1 MSSKDILVNSMAGYP
16 LTLYIDRM
24 ADNINSH
31 KEDNVVLNHLRYSM
45 YQEILNAVGEHT
57 LSFEALQQQI
67 VEWKQIKTVKDIVLL
82 LPNADIDQLT
92 KEDLKC
98 VKQVIKELDQAVT
111 LVRKQL
117 ETVCDKCLTLA
128 DKHEKPHVESQEQ
141 K

>member
-1 MSSKDILVNSMAGYP
+1 MSNKDILVNSMAGYP

-24 ADNINSH
+24 ADNIGSH

-82 LPNADIDQLT
+82 LPNADTDQLT

>member
-1 MSSKDILVNSMAGYP
+1 MNNKDILVNSMAGYP

-57 LSFEALQQQI
+57 LSFEALQQQV
-67 VEWKQIKTVKDIVLL
+67 VEWKQIKTIKDIILL
-82 LPNADIDQLT
+82 LPNADTDRLT

-111 LVRKQL
+111 LVKKQL
-117 ETVCDKCLTLA
+117 QGVCDKCLTLA
-128 DKHEKPHVESQEQ
+128 DKHEKPQERQ
-141 K
+141 EE